1 MFTEHDLPD
10 AELQRGSDPNCELVE
25 LQRDEDGS
33 SCMAVPTTRSV
44 NAGDFFVL
52 PEDSLDDEEPTDE
65 ESE

>member
-1 MFTEHDLPD
+1 M
-10 AELQRGSDPNCELVE
+10 E

-33 SCMAVPTTRSV
+33 SCMAVVTTRSV

-52 PEDSLDDEEPTDE
+52 PEDSSDDEEPTNE